1 VKKAMVLMVCL
12 AAPGATL
19 AADNG
24 IYLGG
29 SIGQSNVEIDDG
41 FAGKFDGDDFGYK
54 LIIGIRP
61 LDWLAVE
68 ASYVDFGKPDDSVAG
83 FNGGSAK
90 VEADLDGLSAFAVG
104 FFAVGPVDLF
114 AKAGLIQWDAK
125 LNSRDLGLSGSDD
138 GTDFAY
144 GIGAQFRIWSLSLRA
159 EYEGF
164 DIDGA
169 DDVNMLSVG
178 VTWTFL

>member
-1 VKKAMVLMVCL
+1 VKKSIVLMLCL
-12 AAPGATL
+12 AAPAATL

-41 FAGKFDGDDFGYK
+41 FAGNFDGNDTGYK
-54 LIIGIRP
+54 LIVGIRP

-68 ASYVDFGKPDDSVAG
+68 ASYVDFGKPDDNVG
-83 FNGGSAK
+83 FDGGSAK

-125 LNSRDLGLSGSDD
+125 LNSRDLGLRGSDD

-144 GIGAQFRIWSLSLRA
+144 GLGAQFRIWSLSLRA

-169 DDVNMLSVG
+169 DDVNMFSVG